1 MTPPLLV
8 AAWAGGALL
17 LIGAVASVYRIMKGP
32 SLLDRVVATDV
43 LLVVL
48 SSALVL
54 DMAVRDHTDTVIL
67 VLLAAAVGFLGSV
80 TVARFVEDRRPDHP
94 QEENA
99 LMPGTSD
106 VPTREEA

>member
-1 MTPPLLV
+1 M
-8 AAWAGGALL
+8 
-17 LIGAVASVYRIMKGP
+17 
-32 SLLDRVVATDV
+32 
-43 LLVVL
+43 
-48 SSALVL
+48 
-54 DMAVRDHTDTVIL
+54 IL

-99 LMPGTSD
+99 LVPGTSD